1 MTVVPG
7 SRGRLRASARAASA
21 VACLL
26 MVACPAFAADPTVE
40 SSSQPSAEPK
50 AGPNPEPG
58 VPSATETPNATPA
71 APSATPSAEPAAVP
85 PLADTPQPDA
95 QKANVQ
101 TPDAQKSDAQKSDTA
116 TSDTPQPNTPKSDA
130 AAGAIDGAGRIAGL
144 SGTVSVHASG
154 QSQWVAAVAERALAT
169 GEGLWTQ
176 PGGSARL
183 ALGGAAIELREKT
196 QLELASL
203 SATDAELRLV
213 QGALDLR
220 VPGLAG
226 GATYQIDTPRGAVRV
241 MLAGRYVIEAGGG
254 DVPTKVTV
262 LEGAA
267 QVAGSESGLVVAS
280 GQTGLITGV
289 DGGLSFAIEPADVPT
304 ASTSAADP
312 AAAQIAGPAGASAPA
327 TASETP
333 PATAPETPSVGKPLE
348 LLPPPQGD

>member
-1 MTVVPG
+1 M
-7 SRGRLRASARAASA
+7 
-21 VACLL
+21 
-26 MVACPAFAADPTVE
+26 
-40 SSSQPSAEPK
+40 
-50 AGPNPEPG
+50 
-58 VPSATETPNATPA
+58 
-71 APSATPSAEPAAVP
+71 PSAEPAAVP

-95 QKANVQ
+95 QKSDVQ
-101 TPDAQKSDAQKSDTA
+101 NPDAQKSDAQKSDTA
-116 TSDTPQPNTPKSDA
+116 TSDTPPPDAPN

-144 SGTVSVHASG
+144 SGTVSVHGSG
-154 QSQWVAAVAERALAT
+154 QSQWLAAVAERALAT

-183 ALGGAAIELREKT
+183 ALGGAAVELREKT

-220 VPGLAG
+220 VPGVAG

-254 DVPTKVTV
+254 DLPTKVTV

-304 ASTSAADP
+304 ASTSAPDP
-312 AAAQIAGPAGASAPA
+312 AAGQIAGPAGASAPA

-333 PATAPETPSVGKPLE
+333 QAAAPETPPRVGKPLE